1 MSKFI
6 TKITPEPTSIFQR
19 KAWLTTIVFFALL
32 TFYFACS
39 INIVQAQTA
48 TPQTT
53 STSHATALAVITQTN
68 PNDVIITDEICSKE
82 QADVT
87 FKPHTIFDESE
98 EGIIFLHR
106 WANAIHIDTKV
117 MTLEDEAA
125 FFLNKCNK
133 TFADMAELERHLR
146 SRKYIRDAK
155 VTSDK
160 NGENITVTTWD
171 NWSLMPTIS
180 FGRKGG
186 VNTYSFGIKE
196 RNLLGLGIDAEIESY
211 KNAQRKGYKV
221 VSTIPLFQK
230 QNTAIKLRFSDND
243 DGKQKSLF
251 LQKSFAA
258 FHIPFAYN
266 VGFNDDSRDDT
277 IFQNGSER
285 SIFSHE
291 INYKTLSYAWMN
303 FNTPESLLRYRV
315 GVTQDQH
322 EFSDAKLLSNQDI
335 PVQST
340 QQPQDR
346 EFLYPWF
353 GVEYIE
359 KDFRKLTNV
368 HLISQIEDFNHGWQ
382 FDAQLGLGNGNKE
395 NSAWSLWKMQIKKGF
410 HINTKS
416 LFLLN
421 LAFAGDIYK
430 DKNNRILA
438 SINSEYFYR
447 FNNRWGFYVNNTN
460 FVSDNQYQDRP
471 VTMGGNTGL
480 RGFPLQYQHGK
491 NSIKLTSELR
501 YYPDI
506 NLFKLFDLAGVAFFD
521 TGRAFGGSPVENIEK
536 NWLSSAGLGLRVYS
550 PHSGGSH
557 QVIHVDFAF
566 PQSKNPDINSFEIR
580 VQAKKSF

>member
-6 TKITPEPTSIFQR
+6 TKITTEPKLIIHR
-19 KAWLTTIVFFALL
+19 KTWLNTIVFSALL
-32 TFYFACS
+32 TLSLTCA
-39 INIVQAQTA
+39 INNAQAQTA
-48 TPQTT
+48 TTQVT
-53 STSHATALAVITQTN
+53 SNTHTSVSSIHQTN
-68 PNDVIITDEICSKE
+68 PNNAIISNEKCSSE
-82 QADVT
+82 QAKVN
-87 FKPHTIFDESE
+87 FKPQTIFDESE
-98 EGIIFLHR
+98 DGIIFLHR

-117 MTLEDEAA
+117 MTLENEAA
-125 FFLNKCNK
+125 FFLSKCTK

-155 VTSDK
+155 VSSDK

-171 NWSLMPTIS
+171 NWSLMPTVS

-230 QNTAIKLRFSDND
+230 QNTDIKLRFSDND

-251 LQKSFAA
+251 LQKHFAA
-258 FHIPFAYN
+258 FHIPYAYR

-277 IFQNGSER
+277 IFQNGSEQ
-285 SIFSHE
+285 SIFAHE
-291 INYKTLSYAWMN
+291 LNYKTLSYAWLD
-303 FNTPESLLRYRV
+303 FNTPTNLLRYRL
-315 GVTQDQH
+315 GFTQDEH
-322 EFSDAKLLSNQDI
+322 EFSEAKLASNQDTS
-335 PVQST
+335 VQTT
-340 QQPQDR
+340 QLPYDR
-346 EFLYPWF
+346 KFLYPWF

-382 FDAQLGLGNGNKE
+382 FNAQLGLGNGNQE

-410 HINTKS
+410 NINAKS
-416 LFLLN
+416 LLLLN

-430 DKNNRILA
+430 DRSNRVLA
-438 SINSEYFYR
+438 SLNSEYFYR
-447 FNNRWGFYVNNTN
+447 FNNRWGFYLNNIN
-460 FVSDNQYQDRP
+460 FISDNQYLDKP
-471 VTMGGNTGL
+471 VTMGGNSGL

-491 NSIKLTSELR
+491 NSVKLTSELR
-501 YYPDI
+501 YYPNI
-506 NLFKLFDLAGVAFFD
+506 NLFKLFDLAGVAFVD
-521 TGRAFGGSPVENIEK
+521 AGRAFGGSPVANIEK
-536 NWLSSAGLGLRVYS
+536 DWLSSAGLGLRLYS
-550 PHSGGSH
+550 PHSGGNH
-557 QVIHVDFAF
+557 QVIHLDFAF